1 MANPRQRR
9 KARSSS
15 HRPISHS
22 RHAKRNMKKVPPIHG
37 PKALQEAWDKQK
49 TVHQNYAKLGLALN
63 LNPLANG
70 GFERSSNT
78 TIQEPSLVSPAMDT
92 AEDEPCIPSGFGR
105 ILRDDTGNIIG
116 FEASKTEEHPSLEVA
131 EGLHAV
137 VDLAMHQRWAATLS
151 SSGAAQIDAKGKR
164 VLRELEQISATATGS
179 TTLSVPISG
188 IGSRHMSSGEI
199 KYLEPLVKKFGDDVH
214 GMSQDRKL
222 NPEQRT
228 VGQLRRALRKFRMGP
243 GILT

>member
-1 MANPRQRR
+1 
-9 KARSSS
+9 
-15 HRPISHS
+15 
-22 RHAKRNMKKVPPIHG
+22 MKKVAPIHG

-63 LNPLANG
+63 LNPSASG
-70 GFERSSNT
+70 GSEKSTNT
-78 TIQEPSLVSPAMDT
+78 RIQEPSLLSLAMNT
-92 AEDEPCIPSGFGR
+92 ADDDSCIPSGFGR

-116 FEASKTEEHPSLEVA
+116 FEASKTEEPSSEVA
-131 EGLHAV
+131 EVKGLQLDADVDQAV
-137 VDLAMHQRWAATLS
+137 YQRWAATLS
-151 SSGAAQIDAKGKR
+151 SSDAAQIDPKGKR
-164 VLRELEQISATATGS
+164 VLRELEQISAAATGS

-214 GMSQDRKL
+214 AMSQDRKL

-228 VGQLRRALRKFRMGP
+228 VGQLRRALRNFSMVVRC
-243 GILT
+243 

>member
-22 RHAKRNMKKVPPIHG
+22 RHAKRNMKKVPTIRG

-49 TVHQNYAKLGLALN
+49 TVHQNYAKLGLLLN

-70 GFERSSNT
+70 GSERSTNT
-78 TIQEPSLVSPAMDT
+78 RIQEPSLLSSPAMNT
-92 AEDEPCIPSGFGR
+92 ADDEPCIPSGFGR

-116 FEASKTEEHPSLEVA
+116 FEASKTEERPSLEVA
-131 EGLHAV
+131 DVESLQLDDQAV
-137 VDLAMHQRWAATLS
+137 RQRWAATLS
-151 SSGAAQIDAKGKR
+151 SSDSVQIDPKGKR
-164 VLRELEQISATATGS
+164 VLRMLEQISAGATGS

-199 KYLEPLVKKFGDDVH
+199 KYLEPLVKKFGDNVH
-214 GMSQDRKL
+214 AMSQDRKL

-228 VGQLRRALRKFRMGP
+228 VGQLRRALRKSR
-243 GILT
+243 LA